1 MSTHDNAISI
11 TVGSDLAGVD
21 RKDFG
26 TVLHVTDDV
35 GAGFPLLRVYDGPA
49 SIKADSDVNQPTIDF
64 LVNYGFAQN
73 PRVRKIAVGKVSYIA
88 TLSDELD
95 ALVAEEASTGI
106 PWYGFDLSSLT
117 EADILDAAAW
127 AESSKKLYIAQSSDT
142 DVKDGTAGNVA
153 EDLNGFSYDRTG
165 LIYHL
170 PDTERAALAWLSKK
184 LAKNPDGPGNG
195 KTTWRHATL
204 GGVAVDTL
212 TDTERDTINGNE
224 ANTYLKL
231 GGAPTTAEGHLATG
245 NPIDTRISRDWTEA
259 RLFERFAALFVAY
272 SNRNEDIPYD
282 QDGLNILFAELREF
296 LQLGEDLRH
305 FRRGSSTFVRPRIA
319 DIPTADVLARLLRI
333 LAGSVLAG
341 TVERLALD
349 IAVQLAA

>member
-11 TVGSDLAGVD
+11 VVSSDLAGVD

-26 TVLHVTDDV
+26 TVIHVTDDV

-49 SIKADSDVNQPTIDF
+49 SIKADSDVNAPTVAF
-64 LVNYGFAQN
+64 LTNYGFSQN
-73 PRVRKIAVGKVSYIA
+73 PRVRKIAVGKVNFTG

-95 ALVAEEASTGI
+95 ALVAAEGSTGI
-106 PWYGFDLSSLT
+106 PWYGLDSASQL
-117 EADILDAAAW
+117 EADILDIAAW
-127 AESSKKLYIAQSSDT
+127 AESSKKLYVAQTADAA
-142 DVKDGTAGNVA
+142 VKDGTAGNVI
-153 EDLNGFSYDRTG
+153 EDLNGFSYDRTASG
-165 LIYHL
+165 YHL
-170 PDTERAALAWLSKK
+170 PLTERQALAWLSKK

-195 KTTWRHATL
+195 KTTWRHVGLA
-204 GGVAVDTL
+204 GVAVDAL
-212 TDTERDTINGNE
+212 TDTERDSIQGDE
-224 ANTYLKL
+224 GNTYLNL
-231 GGAPTTAEGHLATG
+231 GGSPTMAKGHLATG

-259 RLFERFAALFVAY
+259 RLFERYAAIMVAY

-296 LQLGEDLRH
+296 LQLGENLRH

-319 DIPTADVLARLLRI
+319 DIPTADVLARILRI
-333 LAGSVLAG
+333 KAGTVLAG
-341 TVERLALD
+341 TVEEIDLN